1 MEAFDGDNFNHN
13 INIRQSSPQQ
23 QNDHCEQQW
32 QQLQMDGGELRTT
45 FSSASNSNNRRAE
58 EFNFNDANHL
68 GQCDQDCLHLSE
80 YMLPSASASS
90 TVQHVETRKILQMPY
105 IYDDRQ
111 CSQKYQEIGR
121 RECII
126 CPGVDA
132 QTNNILPISSA
143 AITASN
149 KSALSS
155 CKH

>member
-1 MEAFDGDNFNHN
+1 MEEFDGDNFNHN

-23 QNDHCEQQW
+23 QNDHYEQQW

-45 FSSASNSNNRRAE
+45 FSSSSNSNNRAE

-68 GQCDQDCLHLSE
+68 GRCYQDRHHLSE

-90 TVQHVETRKILQMPY
+90 AVQNVETRQILKMPY
-105 IYDDRQ
+105 SYDDRQ
-111 CSQKYQEIGR
+111 RSQKYQEIRR
-121 RECII
+121 RESII

-143 AITASN
+143 AMTDIN